1 MAGLCEQLIEV
12 TDMTIYIQASSLIR
26 NPNSVLD
33 SFIKNDNWAICLIIN
48 NIKYPINYIYQL
60 NEELAEKA
68 FSFDDEG
75 VGVLLDEKEV
85 LYCCRERTGEECI
98 HIDIPQEWEDLYLPK
113 ITPYLKEVIELWN
126 KEFPI

>member
-1 MAGLCEQLIEV
+1 
-12 TDMTIYIQASSLIR
+12 MTIYIQASSLIR
-26 NPNSVLD
+26 SPNSALD

-85 LYCCRERTGEECI
+85 LYCCRERSGEEGI
-98 HIDIPQEWEDLYLPK
+98 HIDIPQKWEDLYLPK